1 MTVRELERIATQTVL
16 GVRFWDAA
24 QDSANVAGLDVRA
37 WLLNADRSRPV
48 GRVVPGRP
56 TPNGTYG
63 FFGLYP
69 AAERLPAVTPPEGQL
84 WQTVPPARRAVVEVR
99 DPLERYLSVAFQV
112 EVPVRGPFRGE
123 GAWLARPLLLPPP
136 TAGAARGVQLW
147 TAAGYPPPPGL
158 TVLRAQVVVGSADP
172 APPAAYARVEVR
184 RLDGDGNQI
193 LHAVGLTDA
202 QGRLTLPLSYPPV
215 AEPPVGTP
223 YAPLSEQAFPLRVR
237 AFSRET
243 AAPRLPGSTLP
254 NLEALLGQDAY
265 RIARQHAGPEL
276 ILVQSLAAELRYGP
290 PLVLRTATSN
300 PERPES
306 VLRIAPE
313 A

>member
-1 MTVRELERIATQTVL
+1 
-16 GVRFWDAA
+16 
-24 QDSANVAGLDVRA
+24 
-37 WLLNADRSRPV
+37 
-48 GRVVPGRP
+48 
-56 TPNGTYG
+56 
-63 FFGLYP
+63 
-69 AAERLPAVTPPEGQL
+69 
-84 WQTVPPARRAVVEVR
+84 
-99 DPLERYLSVAFQV
+99 
-112 EVPVRGPFRGE
+112 
-123 GAWLARPLLLPPP
+123 
-136 TAGAARGVQLW
+136 
-147 TAAGYPPPPGL
+147 
-158 TVLRAQVVVGSADP
+158 VLRAQVVVGSADP